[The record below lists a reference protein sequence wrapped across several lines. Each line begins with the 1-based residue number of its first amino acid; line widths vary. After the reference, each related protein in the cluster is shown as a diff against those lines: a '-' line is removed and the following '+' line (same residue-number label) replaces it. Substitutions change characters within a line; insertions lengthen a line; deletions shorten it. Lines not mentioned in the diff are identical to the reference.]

1 MTHKLTETQKLDLY
15 IRLNKLNSKI
25 KSLSTDEEWA
35 NNRKQIGEVLYQLNL
50 VEDPADM
57 NEVEKANSDYIRKR
71 TKSIIQNS
79 GRQPMAAYFINQ
91 KALDEL
97 GNLVDEEDENF
108 YSDFHDRLVNDMVK
122 YATIVRDFD
131 LKLAK
136 AKKTNDT
143 NYYREEYSRLD
154 NARRR
159 QHDAVIA
166 NLAVANR
173 INKSE
178 GLEPVIDVG
187 DNRTVHDVHR
197 TDIGNAVISWLAETN
212 LQDVQ
217 MQNETKKMYTL
228 PIIILTQ

>member
-1 MTHKLTETQKLDLY
+1 MPYKLTETQKLDLY
-15 IRLNKLNSKI
+15 IRLNKLNNRI

-50 VEDPADM
+50 VKDPTDM
-57 NEVEKANSDYIRKR
+57 NEVEKANLDYIIKR
-71 TKSIIQNS
+71 TKSIIQNN
-79 GRQPMAAYFINQ
+79 GRQPIAAYFINQ

-108 YSDFHDRLVNDMVK
+108 YSDFHDMLVNNMAE

-136 AKKTNDT
+136 AKEANDM
-143 NYYREEYSRLD
+143 NYYREEYARLD

-166 NLAVANR
+166 NLATANR
-173 INKSE
+173 INESE
-178 GLEPVIDVG
+178 GLEPVLDVG
-187 DNRTVHDVHR
+187 DGKSVHDVHR
-197 TDIGNAVISWLAETN
+197 TDVGNAVISWLAETN
-212 LQDVQ
+212 HQDAQVQ
-217 MQNETKKMYTL
+217 N
-228 PIIILTQ
+228 

>member
-1 MTHKLTETQKLDLY
+1 MPYKLTETQKLDLY
-15 IRLNKLNSKI
+15 IHLNKLNNRI

-50 VEDPADM
+50 VKDPTDM
-57 NEVEKANSDYIRKR
+57 NEVEKANLDYIIKR
-71 TKSIIQNS
+71 TKSIIQNN
-79 GRQPMAAYFINQ
+79 GRQPIAAYFINQ

-108 YSDFHDRLVNDMVK
+108 YSDFHDMLVNNMAE

-136 AKKTNDT
+136 AKEANDM
-143 NYYREEYSRLD
+143 NYYREEYARLD

-166 NLAVANR
+166 NLATANR
-173 INKSE
+173 INESE
-178 GLEPVIDVG
+178 GLEPVLDVG
-187 DNRTVHDVHR
+187 DGKSVHDVHR
-197 TDIGNAVISWLAETN
+197 TDVGNAVISWLAETN
-212 LQDVQ
+212 HQDAQVQ
-217 MQNETKKMYTL
+217 N
-228 PIIILTQ
+228 